1 MAGSFG
7 AETMQ
12 GERYRLSFTVG
23 GLLAQQGRI
32 LAEMY
37 LKHGEGGESNRSS
50 QAEVGESITVIRE
63 RAVTENVLAVRTV
76 SALNSVMY

>member
-7 AETMQ
+7 AETVQ

-37 LKHGEGGESNRSS
+37 LKHIENSEAGRCRGKCAGGSYDFRK
-50 QAEVGESITVIRE
+50 
-63 RAVTENVLAVRTV
+63 
-76 SALNSVMY
+76 